1 MAKQTAQPKHPYIPR
16 EDLKDDLAHWKSVLW
31 NCWNIDQ
38 EMYGLLHGIRCG
50 GGQLALTQ
58 NSFRLLPGNWSEAEW
73 YDVKQSLE
81 PYRDK
86 LVEVFRLAR
95 FGEVTKEK
103 LPKGIFEEAKP

>member
-1 MAKQTAQPKHPYIPR
+1 MTKQTAQPKHPYVPR
-16 EDLKDDLAHWKSVLW
+16 PDLTDDLVLWKSVLW
-31 NCWNIDQ
+31 NCWNLDR

-58 NSFRLLPGNWSEAEW
+58 NSYRLMQGEWSEPEW
-73 YDVKQSLE
+73 ANIRQRLG
-81 PYRDK
+81 PYKDK